1 MNHVTVDC
9 KKISCW
15 NFLKSYRNNEI
26 DLFKFATASSLSYRI
41 KVGILFSKLHQF
53 TICFRTHVLYYGHIS
68 KFKAIGYYLYQQ
80 PVEQVFKSSTSLIN
94 FLTQRHFAAFTLPKP
109 TLTQWQFI
117 FSVIYTTIYI
127 VHVFKASQ
135 KNCRRMLMF
144 LIVIKSIFLYYMFS
158 ASFNKTCVCCNS
170 K

>member
-1 MNHVTVDC
+1 M
-9 KKISCW
+9 KLIY
-15 NFLKSYRNNEI
+15 L
-26 DLFKFATASSLSYRI
+26 SLLRLVHFRTGI
-41 KVGILFSKLHQF
+41 KAGILFSKLHQF

-94 FLTQRHFAAFTLPKP
+94 FLTQRHFCRIYI
-109 TLTQWQFI
+109 TQTHPHPVTIHF
-117 FSVIYTTIYI
+117 FSDIYYIYI

>member
-1 MNHVTVDC
+1 M
-9 KKISCW
+9 KLIY
-15 NFLKSYRNNEI
+15 L
-26 DLFKFATASSLSYRI
+26 SLLRLVHFRTGI

-68 KFKAIGYYLYQQ
+68 KFKAIGYYLYRQ
-80 PVEQVFKSSTSLIN
+80 PVEQVFKSSTILIN
-94 FLTQRHFAAFTLPKP
+94 FLTQRHFCRIYI
-109 TLTQWQFI
+109 TQTHI
-117 FSVIYTTIYI
+117 SDIYYIYI

-158 ASFNKTCVCCNS
+158 ASSNKTCVCCNS

>member
-1 MNHVTVDC
+1 M
-9 KKISCW
+9 KLIY
-15 NFLKSYRNNEI
+15 L
-26 DLFKFATASSLSYRI
+26 SLLRLVHFRTGI

-80 PVEQVFKSSTSLIN
+80 PVEQVFKSSTILIN
-94 FLTQRHFAAFTLPKP
+94 FLTQRHFCRIYI
-109 TLTQWQFI
+109 TQ
-117 FSVIYTTIYI
+117 THIYI

-144 LIVIKSIFLYYMFS
+144 MIVIKSIFLYYMFS